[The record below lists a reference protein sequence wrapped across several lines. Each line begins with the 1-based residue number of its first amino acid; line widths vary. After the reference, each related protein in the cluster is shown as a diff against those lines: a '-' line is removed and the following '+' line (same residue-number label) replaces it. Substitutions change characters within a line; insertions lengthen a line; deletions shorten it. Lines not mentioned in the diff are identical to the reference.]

1 MYKNILL
8 LFVVISL
15 HCAPAFSQRTV
26 GQKPERNVPIVV
38 SAAFNEQFPSK
49 EPIWFGNYQGRYNEK
64 LVYEGRF
71 IFDNRYSAA
80 MYDVDGNM
88 LAFAAKVENNEIP
101 AKALE
106 YMNNQFPSF
115 PILDAILVTTKK
127 NEITYELG
135 IMVEN
140 EYIIKVFSEKGEFI
154 KSTRS

>member
-1 MYKNILL
+1 MLLSVAILL
-8 LFVVISL
+8 NCTV
-15 HCAPAFSQRTV
+15 AFSQHTV
-26 GQKPERNVPIVV
+26 GQKPERNVPIAV

-49 EPIWFGNYQGRYNEK
+49 DPIWFGNYQGRYNEK

-80 MYDVDGNM
+80 MYDGEGNM
-88 LAFAAKVENNEIP
+88 LAFVAKVERNEIP
-101 AKALE
+101 VKALE

-115 PILDAILVTTKK
+115 PILDAILVTTKN

-140 EYIIKVFSEKGEFI
+140 EYIIKVFSDKGEFI
-154 KSTRS
+154 KGTRS